1 MDKPILFYE
10 VRVHQN
16 RITGGPVY
24 VPAIV
29 EREEAV
35 PLETV
40 IERAI
45 DRGLIAGIKP
55 SAAKQIADAI
65 AQQMYEE
72 FRAGRGVK
80 FGNYFYARLYLDG
93 TSDSDGK
100 LTSANSINV
109 RFVNGTGF
117 KLTMDMFSFSNVNG
131 GDIPGTDFLISEAD
145 GAERGVLIPNENVIL
160 NGVNLWRDG
169 DAGTKVGFYG
179 IDPAGKRAAVVGRSL
194 VIGRPVGQLLL
205 HADATVTLCHS
216 RTPELPAVCRE
227 ADILIVAVGRA
238 GMIGAEH
245 TRPGQVILDVGV
257 NSVEGKLCGDVRTE
271 EAEET
276 AAAVSPVPGGIG
288 AVTPSVLM
296 AHLVEAA
303 ERAAR

>member
-10 VRVHQN
+10 VRVHRN

-93 TSDSDGK
+93 TSDADGK
-100 LTSANSINV
+100 LTGANSINV

-145 GAERGVLIPNENVIL
+145 GAERGVLIPGENVIL
-160 NGVNLWRDG
+160 NGVNLCKDG
-169 DAGTKVGFYG
+169 DAGTKVVFYG
-179 IDPAGKRAAVVGRSL
+179 IDAETGEVTNEPIAEVTNFETKGPNALKFAWPSALVQGASYMAAPSRSADGERWYTGTGK
-194 VIGRPVGQLLL
+194 
-205 HADATVTLCHS
+205 T
-216 RTPELPAVCRE
+216 
-227 ADILIVAVGRA
+227 VAV
-238 GMIGAEH
+238 
-245 TRPGQVILDVGV
+245 
-257 NSVEGKLCGDVRTE
+257 K
-271 EAEET
+271 EA
-276 AAAVSPVPGGIG
+276 
-288 AVTPSVLM
+288 
-296 AHLVEAA
+296 
-303 ERAAR
+303 

>member
-1 MDKPILFYE
+1 MDKPILFYD
-10 VRVHQN
+10 VRVQTS
-16 RITGGPVY
+16 RVTGGTLY
-24 VPAIV
+24 LPAIV

-35 PLETV
+35 PLDV
-40 IERAI
+40 IIERAI

-72 FRAGRGVK
+72 FKQGRGVK

-93 TSDSDGK
+93 TSDADGK

-145 GAERGVLIPNENVIL
+145 GAERGILILGENVIL

-169 DAGTKVGFYG
+169 DAGTKVGFFG
-179 IDPAGKRAAVVGRSL
+179 IDPVTGEVSDEPTAEVANFETKGPNALKFAWPSALAQGASYMAVPSRSADGERWFTGTGK
-194 VIGRPVGQLLL
+194 
-205 HADATVTLCHS
+205 
-216 RTPELPAVCRE
+216 
-227 ADILIVAVGRA
+227 
-238 GMIGAEH
+238 
-245 TRPGQVILDVGV
+245 
-257 NSVEGKLCGDVRTE
+257 
-271 EAEET
+271 
-276 AAAVSPVPGGIG
+276 
-288 AVTPSVLM
+288 AVTVK
-296 AHLVEAA
+296 EG
-303 ERAAR
+303 

>member
-100 LTSANSINV
+100 LTGANSINV
-109 RFVNGTGF
+109 RFVNGAGF

-145 GAERGVLIPNENVIL
+145 GAERGILLPAKPVIL
-160 NGVNLWRDG
+160 NGVNLFKEG
-169 DAGTKVGFYG
+169 DAGTKVGFYE
-179 IDPAGKRAAVVGRSL
+179 IDPVTGDIADTATAEITAFETKGPNALKFAWPSALAQGAAYMAVPSRSADGERWFTGTGKT
-194 VIGRPVGQLLL
+194 
-205 HADATVTLCHS
+205 ATVK
-216 RTPELPAVCRE
+216 
-227 ADILIVAVGRA
+227 
-238 GMIGAEH
+238 
-245 TRPGQVILDVGV
+245 
-257 NSVEGKLCGDVRTE
+257 EG
-271 EAEET
+271 
-276 AAAVSPVPGGIG
+276 
-288 AVTPSVLM
+288 
-296 AHLVEAA
+296 
-303 ERAAR
+303 

>member
-35 PLETV
+35 PLDV
-40 IERAI
+40 IIERAI

-100 LTSANSINV
+100 LTGANSINV
-109 RFVNGTGF
+109 RFVNGAGF

-145 GAERGVLIPNENVIL
+145 GAERGILLPAKPVIL
-160 NGVNLWRDG
+160 NGVNLFKEG
-169 DAGTKVGFYG
+169 DAGTKVGFYE
-179 IDPAGKRAAVVGRSL
+179 IDPVTGDIADTATAEITAFETKGPNALKFAWPSALAQGAAYMAVPSRSADGERWFTGTGKT
-194 VIGRPVGQLLL
+194 
-205 HADATVTLCHS
+205 ATVK
-216 RTPELPAVCRE
+216 
-227 ADILIVAVGRA
+227 
-238 GMIGAEH
+238 
-245 TRPGQVILDVGV
+245 
-257 NSVEGKLCGDVRTE
+257 EG
-271 EAEET
+271 
-276 AAAVSPVPGGIG
+276 
-288 AVTPSVLM
+288 
-296 AHLVEAA
+296 
-303 ERAAR
+303 

>member
-100 LTSANSINV
+100 LTGANSINV

-145 GAERGVLIPNENVIL
+145 GAERGILIPDANVIL

-169 DAGTKVGFYG
+169 DAGTKVGFYE
-179 IDPAGKRAAVVGRSL
+179 IDPVTGDIADTATAEITAFETKGPNALKFAWPSALAQGAAYMAVPSRSADGERWFTGSGKT
-194 VIGRPVGQLLL
+194 
-205 HADATVTLCHS
+205 ATVK
-216 RTPELPAVCRE
+216 
-227 ADILIVAVGRA
+227 
-238 GMIGAEH
+238 
-245 TRPGQVILDVGV
+245 
-257 NSVEGKLCGDVRTE
+257 EG
-271 EAEET
+271 
-276 AAAVSPVPGGIG
+276 
-288 AVTPSVLM
+288 
-296 AHLVEAA
+296 
-303 ERAAR
+303 

>member
-1 MDKPILFYE
+1 MDKPILFYD
-10 VRVHQN
+10 VRVQTS
-16 RITGGPVY
+16 RVTGGTLY
-24 VPAIV
+24 LPAIV

-35 PLETV
+35 PLDV
-40 IERAI
+40 IIERAI

-72 FRAGRGVK
+72 FRNGRGVK

-145 GAERGVLIPNENVIL
+145 GAERGILIPSENVIL

-169 DAGTKVGFYG
+169 DAGTKVGFYA
-179 IDPAGKRAAVVGRSL
+179 IDSVTGEVADEPTTEVANFETKGPNALKFAWPSALAQGASYMAMPSRSADGERWYTGTGK
-194 VIGRPVGQLLL
+194 
-205 HADATVTLCHS
+205 T
-216 RTPELPAVCRE
+216 
-227 ADILIVAVGRA
+227 VAVK
-238 GMIGAEH
+238 
-245 TRPGQVILDVGV
+245 
-257 NSVEGKLCGDVRTE
+257 EG
-271 EAEET
+271 
-276 AAAVSPVPGGIG
+276 
-288 AVTPSVLM
+288 
-296 AHLVEAA
+296 
-303 ERAAR
+303 

>member
-55 SAAKQIADAI
+55 SAARQIADAI

-72 FRAGRGVK
+72 FRNGRGVK

-100 LTSANSINV
+100 LTAANGINV

-117 KLTMDMFSFSNVNG
+117 RLTMDMFSFSNVNG
-131 GDIPGTDFLISEAD
+131 GDIPGADFLISEAD
-145 GAERGVLIPNENVIL
+145 GAERGILIPDAAVNL
-160 NGVNLWRDG
+160 NGVNLWKEG
-169 DAGTKVGFYG
+169 DAGTKVEFYE
-179 IDPAGKRAAVVGRSL
+179 IDLATGEV
-194 VIGRPVGQLLL
+194 
-205 HADATVTLCHS
+205 ADVLSATVETFTTKGPNALKFAWPSALAQGASYMAVPS
-216 RTPELPAVCRE
+216 RS
-227 ADILIVAVGRA
+227 ADGERWFTGTGKTATVK
-238 GMIGAEH
+238 
-245 TRPGQVILDVGV
+245 
-257 NSVEGKLCGDVRTE
+257 EG
-271 EAEET
+271 
-276 AAAVSPVPGGIG
+276 
-288 AVTPSVLM
+288 
-296 AHLVEAA
+296 
-303 ERAAR
+303 

>member
-179 IDPAGKRAAVVGRSL
+179 IDPVTGEISDEPAVEVTNFETKGPNALKFAWPSALAQGAAYMAVPSRSADGERWFTGTGKT
-194 VIGRPVGQLLL
+194 
-205 HADATVTLCHS
+205 ATVK
-216 RTPELPAVCRE
+216 
-227 ADILIVAVGRA
+227 
-238 GMIGAEH
+238 
-245 TRPGQVILDVGV
+245 
-257 NSVEGKLCGDVRTE
+257 EG
-271 EAEET
+271 
-276 AAAVSPVPGGIG
+276 
-288 AVTPSVLM
+288 
-296 AHLVEAA
+296 
-303 ERAAR
+303 

>member
-72 FRAGRGVK
+72 FRNGRGVK

-100 LTSANSINV
+100 LTSANGINV
-109 RFVNGTGF
+109 RFANGTGF

-145 GAERGVLIPNENVIL
+145 GAERGILIPSANVIL
-160 NGVNLWRDG
+160 NGVNLWRDD

-179 IDPAGKRAAVVGRSL
+179 IDPATGEVADEPTAEVANFETKGPNALKFAWPSALAQGESYMAVPSRSADGERWFTGTGKA
-194 VIGRPVGQLLL
+194 
-205 HADATVTLCHS
+205 ATVK
-216 RTPELPAVCRE
+216 E
-227 ADILIVAVGRA
+227 VG
-238 GMIGAEH
+238 E
-245 TRPGQVILDVGV
+245 
-257 NSVEGKLCGDVRTE
+257 
-271 EAEET
+271 
-276 AAAVSPVPGGIG
+276 
-288 AVTPSVLM
+288 
-296 AHLVEAA
+296 
-303 ERAAR
+303 

>member
-1 MDKPILFYE
+1 MDKPILFYD
-10 VRVHQN
+10 VRVQTS
-16 RITGGPVY
+16 RVTGGTLY
-24 VPAIV
+24 LPAIV

-35 PLETV
+35 PLDV
-40 IERAI
+40 IIERAI

-80 FGNYFYARLYLDG
+80 FANYFYARLYLDG

-109 RFVNGTGF
+109 RFVNGSGF

-145 GAERGVLIPNENVIL
+145 GAERGILIPDANVIL

-179 IDPAGKRAAVVGRSL
+179 IDPVTGEISGDPAAEVTSFETKGPNALKFAWPSALAQGTSYMAVPSRSADGERWFTGTGKT
-194 VIGRPVGQLLL
+194 
-205 HADATVTLCHS
+205 ATVK
-216 RTPELPAVCRE
+216 
-227 ADILIVAVGRA
+227 
-238 GMIGAEH
+238 
-245 TRPGQVILDVGV
+245 
-257 NSVEGKLCGDVRTE
+257 EG
-271 EAEET
+271 
-276 AAAVSPVPGGIG
+276 
-288 AVTPSVLM
+288 
-296 AHLVEAA
+296 
-303 ERAAR
+303 

>member
-1 MDKPILFYE
+1 MDKPILFYD
-10 VRVHQN
+10 VRVQTS
-16 RITGGPVY
+16 RVTGGTLY
-24 VPAIV
+24 LPAIV

-35 PLETV
+35 PLDV
-40 IERAI
+40 IIERAI

-72 FRAGRGVK
+72 FKAGRGVK

-109 RFVNGTGF
+109 RY
-117 KLTMDMFSFSNVNG
+117 MFSFSNVNG

-145 GAERGVLIPNENVIL
+145 GAERGILIPGENVIL

-179 IDPAGKRAAVVGRSL
+179 IDPATGEIEDEPAVEVTNFETKGPNALKFAWPSALAQGASYMAVPSRSADGERWFTGTGK
-194 VIGRPVGQLLL
+194 
-205 HADATVTLCHS
+205 TVT
-216 RTPELPAVCRE
+216 VK
-227 ADILIVAVGRA
+227 
-238 GMIGAEH
+238 
-245 TRPGQVILDVGV
+245 
-257 NSVEGKLCGDVRTE
+257 EG
-271 EAEET
+271 
-276 AAAVSPVPGGIG
+276 
-288 AVTPSVLM
+288 
-296 AHLVEAA
+296 
-303 ERAAR
+303 

>member
-35 PLETV
+35 PLDV
-40 IERAI
+40 IIERAI

-72 FRAGRGVK
+72 FKAGRGVK

-93 TSDSDGK
+93 TSDSDGR
-100 LTSANSINV
+100 LTSANGINV
-109 RFVNGTGF
+109 RFANGAGF
-117 KLTMDMFSFSNVNG
+117 RLTMDMFSFSNVNG

-145 GAERGVLIPNENVIL
+145 GAERGILIPSANVIL
-160 NGVNLWRDG
+160 NGVNLVKEG
-169 DAGTKVGFYG
+169 DVGTKIAFF
-179 IDPAGKRAAVVGRSL
+179 AVDG
-194 VIGRPVGQLLL
+194 
-205 HADATVTLCHS
+205 
-216 RTPELPAVCRE
+216 
-227 ADILIVAVGRA
+227 
-238 GMIGAEH
+238 
-245 TRPGQVILDVGV
+245 
-257 NSVEGKLCGDVRTE
+257 
-271 EAEET
+271 ET
-276 AAAVSPVPGGIG
+276 GEVSPV
-288 AVTPSVLM
+288 A
-296 AHLVEAA
+296 AA
-303 ERAAR
+303 EVTNFETKGPNALKFAWPSALERGATYMAVPSRSADGERWFTGTGKAATVKEA

>member
-72 FRAGRGVK
+72 FRNGRGVK

-100 LTSANSINV
+100 LTSANGINV
-109 RFVNGTGF
+109 RFANGTGF
-117 KLTMDMFSFSNVNG
+117 RLTMDMFSFSNVNG

-145 GAERGVLIPNENVIL
+145 GAERGILIPSANVIL
-160 NGVNLWRDG
+160 NGVNLWRDD

-179 IDPAGKRAAVVGRSL
+179 IDPATGEVADEPTAEVASFATKGPNALKFAWPSALAQGESYMAVPSRSADGERWFTGTGKA
-194 VIGRPVGQLLL
+194 
-205 HADATVTLCHS
+205 ATVK
-216 RTPELPAVCRE
+216 E
-227 ADILIVAVGRA
+227 VG
-238 GMIGAEH
+238 E
-245 TRPGQVILDVGV
+245 
-257 NSVEGKLCGDVRTE
+257 
-271 EAEET
+271 
-276 AAAVSPVPGGIG
+276 
-288 AVTPSVLM
+288 
-296 AHLVEAA
+296 
-303 ERAAR
+303 